1 MKDNSAPYNRLR
13 ELRDR
18 SRLTLNE
25 VSLLTG
31 ISAAAISRH
40 ESRSRTMSE
49 DAIAKYA
56 AVYKVPTH
64 HLFVEPSRSDSVE
77 YEYED

>member
-18 SRLTLNE
+18 SRLTLQE

-31 ISAAAISRH
+31 MSVAAISRH
-40 ESRSRTMSE
+40 ESRSRSMSE

-64 HLFVEPSRSDSVE
+64 HLFVEPSRSEAAE
-77 YEYED
+77 YGSED